1 MTNPSQIRVNFGA
14 VGQAAQD
21 IGTASVGIE
30 QQLDDVR
37 SAVGQLS
44 VWDGASSEYYHAQ
57 QQQIDS
63 AWNDLKALLTQIG
76 TNTNAAMERYIA
88 TETGVKNLFS

>member
-1 MTNPSQIRVNFGA
+1 
-14 VGQAAQD
+14 
-21 IGTASVGIE
+21 
-30 QQLDDVR
+30 
-37 SAVGQLS
+37 

-63 AWNDLKALLTQIG
+63 AWTDLKALLTQIG
-76 TNTNAAMERYIA
+76 TTTNAAMERYIE